1 MRRSLATPGFILGC
15 MAWVMS
21 GAVPGIAGADESVDA
36 LKRQLTEMQENMDK
50 LKERIHRLE
59 EEEETESQRVTR
71 VEDSVKAIQ
80 KSPSIVNPSIGM
92 VIDTSFDRRGEDK
105 GSFHLRSAELGI
117 AAEVDPYARAHA
129 FIVATDDGIELEEAA
144 VTTTSLPYNLTG
156 QAGRFFAAFGRLAQ
170 FHQHELPFVNTPLS
184 INRMV
189 GGEALATGTQWT
201 WLLPTPFYLAL
212 TGGVYNDIG
221 HTHGHGHAEG
231 GEDEHAGEEGE
242 HEGEEDE
249 HEGEEGE
256 HEEGHDEEGEDHD
269 HEEGH
274 DDEEGEDHGH
284 EEAGHDHGGAGG
296 SARFLSELTYL
307 ARLHTFF
314 DLTDTFNLELGSSL
328 AYTPRMDVDED
339 STDDRSRFGVDL
351 TFRHRPLTADLYE
364 GFTLAGELFG
374 NDQRFHD
381 VGRQKAWGG
390 YAYAQLDFNPE
401 ILGRWNLGLLLD
413 VAPDLEKPA
422 AKTRSLSP
430 YISWWPSEFHRLR
443 LQYTYG
449 WDKVMET
456 PDHEGSQIYL
466 QWTAVLGSHS
476 HGFRERQ

>member
-1 MRRSLATPGFILGC
+1 MRRSLAMPGFILGC
-15 MAWVMS
+15 AAWVMS

-36 LKRQLTEMQENMDK
+36 LKRQLTEMQENMDE

-59 EEEETESQRVTR
+59 EEEETETQRVTR

-92 VIDTSFDRRGEDK
+92 VIDTSFGRRGEDK

-221 HTHGHGHAEG
+221 HTHGHGAH
-231 GEDEHAGEEGE
+231 
-242 HEGEEDE
+242 EEDE
-249 HEGEEGE
+249 D
-256 HEEGHDEEGEDHD
+256 EEGHDEEGHD
-269 HEEGH
+269 EHQHAEG
-274 DDEEGEDHGH
+274 GT
-284 EEAGHDHGGAGG
+284 
-296 SARFLSELTYL
+296 ARFLSELTYL

-339 STDDRSRFGVDL
+339 STDDRSRFGLDL

-443 LQYTYG
+443 LQYTHG

-456 PDHEGSQIYL
+456 PDHRGSQIYL

>member
-1 MRRSLATPGFILGC
+1 MRRSLAMPGFILGC
-15 MAWVMS
+15 VAWVMS
-21 GAVPGIAGADESVDA
+21 GAVPGIASADESVDA
-36 LKRQLTEMQENMDK
+36 LKRQLAEMQENMDE

-59 EEEETESQRVTR
+59 DEKTEPQRVTR
-71 VEDSVKAIQ
+71 LEDSVKAIQ
-80 KSPSIVNPSIGM
+80 KSPSILNPSIGM
-92 VIDTSFDRRGEDK
+92 AIDTSFARRGEDK

-129 FIVATDDGIELEEAA
+129 FIVGTEDGIELEEAA

-201 WLLPTPFYLAL
+201 WLLPTPFFLSL

-221 HTHGHGHAEG
+221 HTHGHS
-231 GEDEHAGEEGE
+231 EGE
-242 HEGEEDE
+242 PSHEDE

-256 HEEGHDEEGEDHD
+256 DEEGEGHDEDHEGEHDEDHDEGHDEDEGEDHD
-269 HEEGH
+269 HAEE
-274 DDEEGEDHGH
+274 
-284 EEAGHDHGGAGG
+284 GHDHGGEGGG
-296 SARFLSELTYL
+296 SRFLSELTYL

-314 DLTDTFNLELGSSL
+314 DLTETLNVELGSSL
-328 AYTPRMDVDED
+328 AYTPRMDVDEEMT
-339 STDDRSRFGVDL
+339 SDRSRFGLDL
-351 TFRHRPLTADLYE
+351 TFRHRPLTADIYE

-381 VGRQKAWGG
+381 VGRKKAWGG
-390 YAYAQLDFNPE
+390 YAYAQVDFNPE
-401 ILGRWNLGLLLD
+401 VMGRWNLGLLLD
-413 VAPDLEKPA
+413 VAPDLENPR

-430 YISWWPSEFHRLR
+430 YVSWWPSEFHRLR
-443 LQYTYG
+443 LQYTHG
-449 WDKVMET
+449 WDKVGET
-456 PDHEGSQIYL
+456 PGHDGSQIFL
-466 QWTAVLGSHS
+466 QWTTALGSHT
-476 HGFRERQ
+476 HGFRQRQ

>member
-1 MRRSLATPGFILGC
+1 MRRSLAMPGFILGC
-15 MAWVMS
+15 AAWVMS

-36 LKRQLTEMQENMDK
+36 LKRQLTEMQENMDE

-59 EEEETESQRVTR
+59 EEEETETQRVTR

-92 VIDTSFDRRGEDK
+92 VIDTSFGRRGEDK

-129 FIVATDDGIELEEAA
+129 FIVATEDGIELEEAA

-221 HTHGHGHAEG
+221 HTHGHGAH
-231 GEDEHAGEEGE
+231 
-242 HEGEEDE
+242 EEDE
-249 HEGEEGE
+249 D
-256 HEEGHDEEGEDHD
+256 EEGHDEEGHD
-269 HEEGH
+269 EEGH
-274 DDEEGEDHGH
+274 DEEGHDEEG
-284 EEAGHDHGGAGG
+284 HDEHQHAEGGT
-296 SARFLSELTYL
+296 ARFLSELTYL

-339 STDDRSRFGVDL
+339 STDDRSRFGLDL

-443 LQYTYG
+443 LQYTHG

-456 PDHEGSQIYL
+456 PDHRGSQIYL

>member
-1 MRRSLATPGFILGC
+1 MRRSLAMPGFILGC

-21 GAVPGIAGADESVDA
+21 GAAPGIAGADESVDA
-36 LKRQLTEMQENMDK
+36 LKRQLTEMQENMDE

-80 KSPSIVNPSIGM
+80 TSPSIVNPSIGM

-221 HTHGHGHAEG
+221 HTHGHAEG
-231 GEDEHAGEEGE
+231 GEDEHAGEEA
-242 HEGEEDE
+242 E
-249 HEGEEGE
+249 HEGEEG
-256 HEEGHDEEGEDHD
+256 HDEEGHDDEEGEDHD

-274 DDEEGEDHGH
+274 DDEEGEDHDH
-284 EEAGHDHGGAGG
+284 EEAGHDHGGEGG
-296 SARFLSELTYL
+296 GARFLSELTYL

-443 LQYTYG
+443 LQYTHG